1 MKNSIPS
8 GIRRIVSL
16 DTYFFQGNLMCQ
28 SFEIR
33 PIWERRSRWC
43 RRDFF
48 MNINEIFINSLKILV
63 CYKLRIEIQNK
74 KNQTE
79 GKETTT
85 TSFTKKYLFLR
96 QKKTLKLIIAFLL
109 DSFSMV
115 GFFGK
120 YANHKFAFFI
130 LIECGWNDNV
140 SSWW

>member
-16 DTYFFQGNLMCQ
+16 DTYFFQENLMCQ

-63 CYKLRIEIQNK
+63 CYKLRIEIWNK
-74 KNQTE
+74 KN
-79 GKETTT
+79 
-85 TSFTKKYLFLR
+85 R
-96 QKKTLKLIIAFLL
+96 QKVKSLQQFVRKISIFEAEKKLLKLIIAFLL
-109 DSFSMV
+109 DSFCMV
-115 GFFGK
+115 GFLGK

-130 LIECGWNDNV
+130 LIECGWNDYV